1 MKHVEIANPWW
12 QGKRSRHSRRMG
24 NPKFCISGKRPTA
37 ANILYLKD
45 ASDFDDYNNGIQYT
59 SQADIIDAVI
69 RMVIHLIQW
78 DLKCIEY
85 SDIHCE
91 LTERNKNHNQIIDTV
106 FNHGFSVM

>member
-1 MKHVEIANPWW
+1 M
-12 QGKRSRHSRRMG
+12 R

-37 ANILYLKD
+37 ANFLYLKD

-59 SQADIIDAVI
+59 SQAVIIDAVI

-78 DLKCIEY
+78 DLKCIKY

-91 LTERNKNHNQIIDTV
+91 LTERNKNHIQSIDTV
-106 FNHGFSVM
+106 FNHGFSVMWSFIYASASTTV